1 MEHNGR
7 SISAKNAN
15 LIMAAIA
22 FIISALLIVATYDA
36 ATGHEEA
43 DAALYRIKNGGGGG
57 CEVCL

>member
-22 FIISALLIVATYDA
+22 FI
-36 ATGHEEA
+36 
-43 DAALYRIKNGGGGG
+43 NGGGGG